1 MLGFFVKYYELA
13 IRISEYILL
22 QIQMYFFNES
32 TVDSLRKLFNNNL
45 RLLMVSTVMTDSKGK
60 KEKNTAWKILS
71 PFKYMADCKI

>member
-1 MLGFFVKYYELA
+1 
-13 IRISEYILL
+13 
-22 QIQMYFFNES
+22 MYFFNES
-32 TVDSLRKLFNNNL
+32 TVDSLRKLFNNNP